1 MTITPDSAAGRTAQ
15 VTPVTVRSRCAS
27 TFRRVSCIKAVR
39 VAAAC
44 LWLAVSTFT
53 GVIAGGLLAIGAVRY
68 YQISFSGLSGVGA
81 RLAIA
86 DLGVLVLMTLDG
98 APLAWWRY
106 HTRRVS

>member
-27 TFRRVSCIKAVR
+27 TIRNVSRVKAVQ
-39 VAAAC
+39 VTAAC

-53 GVIAGGLLAIGAVRY
+53 GVIVGGLLAISAAHNQVTFDGVSGAA
-68 YQISFSGLSGVGA
+68 A

-86 DLGVLVLMTLDG
+86 DLAVLVLITLDG
-98 APLAWWRY
+98 IPAAWWRY